1 MIVRAKQHIACVT
14 IFIVYY
20 QGLGRQFFA
29 FAMDEKKRPI
39 SPFMLL
45 SMLTITTTGIEYQAI
60 CDTTQLLFYSDLC
73 TLDH

>member
-29 FAMDEKKRPI
+29 FAMEEKKAAH
-39 SPFMLL
+39 L
-45 SMLTITTTGIEYQAI
+45 SFHAVIYV
-60 CDTTQLLFYSDLC
+60 DY
-73 TLDH
+73 HHYWH